1 MDDMMGKLSE
11 LLSDG
16 ESVRQISE
24 LAKMFMDETG
34 TQPGQG
40 DESGSS
46 ESPQEPGFDI
56 GKVMQLTSLAGAMSQ
71 KDPNTDLLLA
81 LRPHLSPEKQQRVD
95 KAVRLLKLLAVF
107 SVAKENGL
115 LKDFI

>member
-34 TQPGQG
+34 GQG
-40 DESGSS
+40 DESSGS

>member
-24 LAKMFMDETG
+24 LAKMFMDEANG
-34 TQPGQG
+34 EQQPEG
-40 DESGSS
+40 GSEETS
-46 ESPQEPGFDI
+46 DSGFDL
-56 GKVMQLTSLAGAMSQ
+56 GKVMQLTSLAGAMTQ
-71 KDPNTDLLLA
+71 KDPNTELLLA

>member
-1 MDDMMGKLSE
+1 MDDMIGKLSE

-24 LAKMFMDETG
+24 LAKMFMDEANG
-34 TQPGQG
+34 EQQPEG
-40 DESGSS
+40 DS
-46 ESPQEPGFDI
+46 GFDL
-56 GKVMQLTSLAGAMSQ
+56 GKVMQLTSLAGAMTQ
-71 KDPNTDLLLA
+71 KDPNTELLLA